1 MAILIAF
8 DCFALN
14 MGQKIHNLSTDV
26 LKMYLSDVAPAPGN
40 TVFGTPA
47 EIAAVGGYTAGGLSL
62 GANTWSQ
69 FGGLASLTPGNNLTF
84 VATTGFGPFRYGV
97 LYNFT
102 AAAQNLI
109 GYVDAGSEVTLTP
122 TQSFAFAWP
131 TTVLTNH
138 F

>member
-1 MAILIAF
+1 MSNLIIF

-14 MGQKIHNLSTDV
+14 LGQKIHNLGADT
-26 LKMYLSDVAPAPGN
+26 LKMYLTDVAPVAGN

-47 EIAAVGGYTAGGLSL
+47 EIAAGGGYTAGGLSL

-69 FGGLASLTPGNNLTF
+69 LAGLASLVPGANLTF
-84 VATTGFGPFRYGV
+84 TATTGYGPFRYGV
-97 LYNFT
+97 LYNAT
-102 AAAQNLI
+102 AGAKNLI
-109 GYVDAGSEVTLTP
+109 GYVDAGFEVTLAAS
-122 TQSFAFAWP
+122 QSFEFVFS